1 MNNGCLVLG
10 ATLSLS
16 ITAWSTTADE
26 LVQKNTE
33 AKGGIEKIKA
43 IKTVRLTGKLDAGG
57 GFTGAVGQENKRPN
71 QVRETF
77 TLQGMTQVQAYDGS
91 AGWQI
96 RPFGGRKDP
105 QLMGEDDMRDLLID
119 ADFDG
124 PLVDYVE
131 KGNKIEYLGHDTV
144 DGDDALRLKVT
155 LKNGDIIY
163 YYLDP
168 DTDLE
173 IRKEVQQ
180 FVRGSVRERVID
192 LGSYKPVDGV
202 MYPFSISE
210 GTKSN
215 PGAQVT
221 TVQKIEVNVAFQES
235 DFALPASLRTEE
247 KKSGLVGSLI
257 NSSTAPTVT
266 AALRNLNG
274 RGLVHMK
281 VSARN
286 SWEVIVLCAGVLTCA
301 FAAVGQA
308 PVRFD
313 SATVSGWPARQLG
326 LAAMSGR
333 NGAVGD

>member
-1 MNNGCLVLG
+1 MHNGCLVLA

-16 ITAWSTTADE
+16 ITAWSQTADE

-124 PLVDYVE
+124 PLMDYVE

-155 LKNGDIIY
+155 LKDGDIIY

-168 DTDLE
+168 DTYLE
-173 IRKEVQQ
+173 IRKEVQE
-180 FVRGSVRERVID
+180 FIRGSVRESVTE
-192 LGSYKPVDGV
+192 LGSYKPVSGV
-202 MYPFSISE
+202 MYPFSISQ
-210 GTKSN
+210 GNKAN
-215 PGAQVT
+215 PAQQT
-221 TVQKIEVNVAFQES
+221 TTIEKIEVNVPIDPR
-235 DFALPASLRTEE
+235 DFNVPASLKPEE
-247 KKSGLVGSLI
+247 KKSGMVGI
-257 NSSTAPTVT
+257 
-266 AALRNLNG
+266 R
-274 RGLVHMK
+274 
-281 VSARN
+281 
-286 SWEVIVLCAGVLTCA
+286 
-301 FAAVGQA
+301 
-308 PVRFD
+308 
-313 SATVSGWPARQLG
+313 
-326 LAAMSGR
+326 
-333 NGAVGD
+333 